1 MSSSAAAA
9 KKRKLSAVDN
19 DNFSSLKRKEPHSP
33 ERNLSGP
40 INCLDLPL
48 PLWAEVFHFLEY
60 KDARACLLVCRFVAN
75 QVSKHVK
82 HLHVMRSCE
91 LEVRSARRFPNVV
104 DININCLLRQDDHD
118 DDSTQR
124 IVPESVG
131 RIVPFLSAFRHLQ
144 EANVFRDETYNA
156 VLCATPI
163 DHGILYRAL
172 LISLVG
178 AFQANLLDR
187 SLHLTSII
195 GSWQKKFLC
204 LNGAG
209 GCDFCRSL
217 LQHMPL
223 NILASAYGIYEGHG
237 HAFDFCFSEAD
248 VKRMI
253 KHRTWTKQCIEATSR
268 YVVNTVLGNDLVV
281 LSLIPSSNF
290 IKDHEAMKP
299 LLDKALDSEWIYY
312 IPDKRLS
319 RLEFLVSL
327 GCHVNIPSKSDALEM
342 ICDEFGSGG
351 YLLLKSTFDRLVNAG
366 YPFEPTDFVLIN
378 EEEFPS
384 ITNAALLK
392 YELEFFNDMPGRT
405 ST

>member
-131 RIVPFLSAFRHLQ
+131 RIVPFLSAFRH
-144 EANVFRDETYNA
+144 
-156 VLCATPI
+156 
-163 DHGILYRAL
+163 
-172 LISLVG
+172 
-178 AFQANLLDR
+178 QA
-187 SLHLTSII
+187 
-195 GSWQKKFLC
+195 
-204 LNGAG
+204 
-209 GCDFCRSL
+209 
-217 LQHMPL
+217 
-223 NILASAYGIYEGHG
+223 
-237 HAFDFCFSEAD
+237 
-248 VKRMI
+248 
-253 KHRTWTKQCIEATSR
+253 
-268 YVVNTVLGNDLVV
+268 
-281 LSLIPSSNF
+281 
-290 IKDHEAMKP
+290 
-299 LLDKALDSEWIYY
+299 
-312 IPDKRLS
+312 
-319 RLEFLVSL
+319 
-327 GCHVNIPSKSDALEM
+327 
-342 ICDEFGSGG
+342 
-351 YLLLKSTFDRLVNAG
+351 
-366 YPFEPTDFVLIN
+366 
-378 EEEFPS
+378 EEEGGE
-384 ITNAALLK
+384 ICAAVSFINIAKLSSF
-392 YELEFFNDMPGRT
+392 ENEPFDCDPRPT
-405 ST
+405 SNQTMIS